1 METGHS
7 SRAVAKILPIF
18 PLLALLIAAAPSSTR
33 AADDEWS
40 AIEEQLELERR
51 ALDVNEGELQ
61 LLDRPP
67 EAASHHHQNR
77 LLITSKSLEDGWVK
91 MYQCHS
97 DLDRVPATQ
106 IVYEQARIRDLKV
119 LSSRNIGSVRVEG
132 HTVKMNEISA
142 DSKICV
148 SADRKALSVENGRY
162 TLKLGPF
169 MRRFLD
175 GYYPMRVQVEVSHPT
190 YLQLEESRPIAAT
203 QHTRDNTSY
212 AEIDIWVVGKLEVE
226 MVFRDRR
233 QPGRETGQTV
243 TEQ

>member
-1 METGHS
+1 M
-7 SRAVAKILPIF
+7 AKILPIF

-77 LLITSKSLEDGWVK
+77 LLITSKSLEDGWVT

-132 HTVKMNEISA
+132 HTVQMNEISA
-142 DSKICV
+142 DSKI
-148 SADRKALSVENGRY
+148 
-162 TLKLGPF
+162 
-169 MRRFLD
+169 
-175 GYYPMRVQVEVSHPT
+175 
-190 YLQLEESRPIAAT
+190 
-203 QHTRDNTSY
+203 
-212 AEIDIWVVGKLEVE
+212 
-226 MVFRDRR
+226 
-233 QPGRETGQTV
+233 
-243 TEQ
+243 